1 MDSLAWF
8 KRFLTRG
15 DQRFHRNDKLKFF
28 RELDLLQFFPQWTKL
43 ADVLRLFTTVTL
55 LPFYRADFAGFQPT
69 TNVFFFRHGCFSAS
83 TSKIHFFVNTVPFL
97 QITSKIWSLGL
108 TVIFLSN
115 CQHKLCPVSSRLFFL
130 ESSLN
135 FLLITV
141 ISGRVNNNNQTV
153 LESFFSTV
161 TSSRPLRYFSFN
173 FTASLRFYQ
182 SRSRDL
188 SCHYQ
193 IFTTVEPSSCFFFR
207 VCVCI

>member
-83 TSKIHFFVNTVPFL
+83 TTKIHFFVNTVPFL
-97 QITSKIWSLGL
+97 QIMSKIWSLGL
-108 TVIFLSN
+108 TVIFLSLST
-115 CQHKLCPVSSRLFFL
+115 KLCLSSQTVPCF
-130 ESSLN
+130 
-135 FLLITV
+135 ITV
-141 ISGRVNNNNQTV
+141 IFLGIITKFPSNHGD
-153 LESFFSTV
+153 F
-161 TSSRPLRYFSFN
+161 RPRE
-173 FTASLRFYQ
+173 Q
-182 SRSRDL
+182 
-188 SCHYQ
+188 
-193 IFTTVEPSSCFFFR
+193 
-207 VCVCI
+207 